1 MFHRRWRSFA
11 CCALAGL
18 GLGCLD
24 AGPTPL
30 GRHLVAGRAPE
41 QVQLVEGPVGAPS
54 RLLLLR
60 AQNEG
65 GSFGFTTEELTAVD
79 DPGPGGGP
87 AATRVIVDHIGGA
100 LGHCVSSDC
109 ATPIDSQGRLYVF
122 RATFAPS
129 TESPGAT
136 DEQDNLIRVD
146 PATGEQRDFGSV
158 ESAIISADR
167 TRVVFEPQQPPAV
180 GAMPTPQPPF
190 VVIDADDTET
200 MLPGDGLLFAGDDL
214 YYVSDDRRLW
224 RLPSASR
231 VPEAL
236 VDDVDYFTVFS
247 TARGPLLP
255 VTTIVD
261 PMTGA
266 LRSSLFDAK
275 TLTGI
280 PLPPQTAMARTF
292 VPSPGGRFVAT
303 QGATMQSG
311 PDLDMI
317 STTLTLFD
325 RDTGQEI
332 VATEPFGIYSLIWRP
347 GHDEA
352 WFVADTDELLRG
364 QTGGQPEDVGQ
375 GASPGGFPQGSSPSS
390 QQLLLTGQPIFTP
403 DGQFRLVV
411 EGFQSD
417 RQPVDLQSADDATA
431 PFFRLNQPGTGIGG
445 IWPLGD
451 GRLIVEDWL
460 TDSKRN
466 DIYLVDPVARA
477 QRELATTGNVVA
489 AGRDRCL
496 ALLHWVAS
504 GSSGDLTIVDY
515 ATGAATLIAENVHAV
530 AVDASGDPND
540 ALAPG
545 TRVAFLVRNR
555 IASPYDGLWVIDLP

>member
-1 MFHRRWRSFA
+1 MFGRHSRSLA

-54 RLLLLR
+54 RILLLR

-65 GSFGFTTEELTAVD
+65 GAFGFTTEELTAVD

-87 AATRVIVDHIGGA
+87 AATRVIVDHIGGVI
-100 LGHCVSSDC
+100 GHCVSANC
-109 ATPIDSQGRLYVF
+109 PTPIDSRGRLYVF
-122 RATFAPS
+122 RATFTSS

-136 DEQDNLIRVD
+136 VEQDNLIRVD
-146 PATGEQRDFGSV
+146 PATGDQHDFGSAQI
-158 ESAIISADR
+158 AIASTDR
-167 TRVVFEPQQPPAV
+167 ARVAFEPQLPAPA
-180 GAMPTPQPPF
+180 GATPTPQAPL
-190 VVIDADDTET
+190 VVVDLDDTQT
-200 MLPGDGLLFAGDDL
+200 MLSGNEPQFADDDL
-214 YYVSDDRRLW
+214 YYVTDDRRLW

-236 VDDVDYFTVFS
+236 VDDVDFFTVFS

-255 VTTIVD
+255 LTTIAD
-261 PMTGA
+261 PMTDA

-275 TLTGI
+275 TLTRI

-292 VPSPGGRFVAT
+292 APSPDGRFIAT
-303 QGATMQSG
+303 QGATTEDVTA
-311 PDLDMI
+311 PDL
-317 STTLTLFD
+317 SSATLTMFD
-325 RDTGQEI
+325 RDTSQEI
-332 VATEPFGIYSLIWRP
+332 VATEPFTIVSLTWRP
-347 GHDEA
+347 RHDEA
-352 WFVADTDELLRG
+352 WFLAAGDDLFRW

-375 GASPGGFPQGSSPSS
+375 GASPGGFPQASTSA
-390 QQLLLTGQPIFTP
+390 QQLLLSGQPIFTP

-451 GRLIVEDWL
+451 GRMIVEDWL
-460 TDSKRN
+460 TDIERN
-466 DIYLVDPVARA
+466 DIYVVDPVART
-477 QRELATTGNVVA
+477 QRAIASTGNVVA
-489 AGRDRCL
+489 TGRDRCL

-504 GSSGDLTIVDY
+504 GSSGDLTSVDY

-530 AVDASGDPND
+530 AVDASGDPDD

-555 IASPYDGLWVIDLP
+555 IPSPYDGLWVIDLP